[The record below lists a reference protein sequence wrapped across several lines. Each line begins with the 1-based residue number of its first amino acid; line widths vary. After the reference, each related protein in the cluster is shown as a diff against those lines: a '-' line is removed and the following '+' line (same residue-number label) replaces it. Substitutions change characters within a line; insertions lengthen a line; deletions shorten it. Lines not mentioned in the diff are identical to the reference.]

1 MNSAN
6 MQPQTWCEIDLAAL
20 GSNFDR
26 FAKMLAPG
34 VNIIASMKKDA
45 YGHGMI
51 EAARALASHARLEA
65 LGIATLDEGIRLRD
79 SGIDAPILCFSVLH
93 GAEVREAMQHDIQLT
108 ITDDKDALHVAAAAS
123 ESRPARVH
131 LKIDTGMGRL
141 GRLPEEVLPLI
152 RKITEIPQ
160 LKLAAVYTHLS
171 DGWLDPDW
179 ARRQSAALRAF
190 MDDARQYGI
199 EGITTHIGGSDAL
212 SLREEILDGAVRA
225 GIALY
230 GYHPAFGDLEPVMTF
245 KSRVIHRRSAP
256 RGSRIS
262 YAGTHTLARDSEL
275 ALVGAGYGNGYPRLM
290 SNKAEVL
297 IHGHRHKLLGRVCMD
312 QIVVD
317 VTDQPTIAV
326 GDEVVLFGKQ
336 GAAML
341 GADEAAH
348 WAQTIPYELLCL
360 AGQINPH
367 KLSPSNSGV

>member
-1 MNSAN
+1 MSSPNT
-6 MQPQTWCEIDLAAL
+6 QHQTWCEMDYAAL
-20 GSNFDR
+20 GRNFDR
-26 FAKMLAPG
+26 FAKMLATD
-34 VNIIASMKKDA
+34 VNVIASMKKDA

-51 EAARALASHARLEA
+51 EAARTLEQHARLEA
-65 LGIATLDEGIRLRD
+65 LGIATLDEGVRLREV
-79 SGIDAPILCFSVLH
+79 GIRGPILCFSVLQ
-93 GAEVREAMQHDIQLT
+93 GEEVRAAVERDIQLT

-123 ESRPARVH
+123 ASAPARVH

-141 GRLPEEVLPLI
+141 GRLPEEALPLI

-190 MDDARQYGI
+190 MDDARQFGL
-199 EGITTHIGGSDAL
+199 EGVSTHIGGSDAL

-256 RGSRIS
+256 SGSRIS
-262 YAGTHTLARDSEL
+262 YAGTHTLERDSEL

-290 SNKAEVL
+290 SNRAEVL

-317 VTDQPTIAV
+317 VTDQPTIAA

-341 GADEAAH
+341 GADEAAQ

-367 KLSPSNSGV
+367 KSASSNSGV